1 MYSLPKSS
9 AEILAIA
16 KRVPHK
22 EIRHRKSKS
31 DRSQAFK
38 DKLSTLNFSMNTTSN
53 TPSAGESSSSM
64 PVNIHGV
71 NHIQFKDPTTPQTL
85 EAAPEIKDGRDV
97 MVEEIP
103 DLVGDELPITG
114 VLLIC
119 FQFIFTVRDTRW
131 PSTSIWSISLDN

>member
-1 MYSLPKSS
+1 
-9 AEILAIA
+9 
-16 KRVPHK
+16 
-22 EIRHRKSKS
+22 
-31 DRSQAFK
+31 
-38 DKLSTLNFSMNTTSN
+38 MNAMSN

-119 FQFIFTVRDTRW
+119 FNLHNSFSHYSRHLPV
-131 PSTSIWSISLDN
+131 N